1 MTVSAVK
8 FVRTQSYLLTVC
20 SVHPMINCLSLMCN
34 VMVLLCI
41 VTEYDDSGRDDDG
54 NVIAEA
60 SNGHA
65 AAAATN
71 GTVTGKH
78 RREINKKVW

>member
-1 MTVSAVK
+1 
-8 FVRTQSYLLTVC
+8 
-20 SVHPMINCLSLMCN
+20 MCN